1 MKIILIGYMGSGKT
15 TIGIQLAKKLFL
27 NFTDLDE
34 FIEEKEQKSIKE
46 IFEQKG
52 EIYFRKIEHKY
63 LKQFIKENESFV
75 LSLGGGTPCYAG
87 NLDLILNDKN
97 NLSFYLRGSIS
108 TLFKR
113 LSKNKLKRPLIN
125 DLYDN
130 QLTEYIAK
138 HLFERGL
145 FYDKATY
152 KISIDDKEVQEI
164 VTEIR
169 ILLQ

>member
-1 MKIILIGYMGSGKT
+1 MKIILLGYMGSGKT
-15 TIGIQLAKKLFL
+15 TIGIQLAKKLYL

-34 FIEEKEQKSIKE
+34 FIEEKEQITIKE
-46 IFEQKG
+46 IFKQKG
-52 EIYFRKIEHKY
+52 EIYFRKIEHNY
-63 LKQFIKENESFV
+63 LKQFIKENESYV

-87 NLDLILNDKN
+87 NLDLILHDKN

-113 LSKNKLKRPLIN
+113 LSENKFKRPLIN
-125 DLYDN
+125 DLSDN

-138 HLFERGL
+138 HLFERGH
-145 FYDKATY
+145 FYDKAAY
-152 KISIDDKEVQEI
+152 KISIDDKEVQDI

-169 ILLQ
+169 ILLH

>member
-1 MKIILIGYMGSGKT
+1 MKIILLGYMGSGKT
-15 TIGIQLAKKLFL
+15 TVGIQLAKKLFL

-87 NLDLILNDKN
+87 NLDLILKDEKS
-97 NLSFYLRGSIS
+97 LSFYLRGSIS

-113 LSKNKLKRPLIN
+113 LSENKFKRPLIS
-125 DLYDN
+125 DLSDD

-138 HLFERGL
+138 HLFERSL
-145 FYDKATY
+145 FYDKATH
-152 KISIDDKEVQEI
+152 KISIDNKEIQEI

-169 ILLQ
+169 ILLH

>member
-1 MKIILIGYMGSGKT
+1 MKIILLGYMGSGKT
-15 TIGIQLAKKLFL
+15 TVGIQLAKKLFL

-113 LSKNKLKRPLIN
+113 LSENKFKRPLIN
-125 DLYDN
+125 DLSDN

-138 HLFERGL
+138 HLFERGI

-152 KISIDDKEVQEI
+152 KIAIDDKEVQAI

-169 ILLQ
+169 ILLH

>member
-1 MKIILIGYMGSGKT
+1 MKIILLGYMGSGKT

-63 LKQFIKENESFV
+63 LKQFIKENESYV

-87 NLDLILNDKN
+87 NLDLILHDKN

-113 LSKNKLKRPLIN
+113 LSKNKFKRPLIN
-125 DLYDN
+125 DLSDN

-169 ILLQ
+169 ILLH

>member
-1 MKIILIGYMGSGKT
+1 MKIILLGYMGSGKT

-63 LKQFIKENESFV
+63 LKQFIKENESYV

-113 LSKNKLKRPLIN
+113 LSKNKFKRPLIN
-125 DLYDN
+125 DLSDN

-169 ILLQ
+169 ILLH

>member
-1 MKIILIGYMGSGKT
+1 MKIILLGYMGSGKT
-15 TIGIQLAKKLFL
+15 TIGIQLARKLFL
-27 NFTDLDE
+27 NFTDLDD

-46 IFEQKG
+46 IFKQKG

-63 LKQFIKENESFV
+63 LKQFINENESYV

-87 NLDLILNDKN
+87 NLDLILKN
-97 NLSFYLRGSIS
+97 KKSLSFYLRGSIP

-113 LSKNKLKRPLIN
+113 LSENKFKRPLIS
-125 DLYDN
+125 DLSDD

-138 HLFERGL
+138 HLFERSL
-145 FYDKATY
+145 FYDKATH
-152 KISIDDKEVQEI
+152 KISIDNKEIQEI

-169 ILLQ
+169 ILLH

>member
-1 MKIILIGYMGSGKT
+1 MKIILLEYMGSGKT

-113 LSKNKLKRPLIN
+113 LTENKFKRPLIN
-125 DLYDN
+125 DLSDN

-138 HLFERGL
+138 HLFERGI

-169 ILLQ
+169 ILLH

>member
-125 DLYDN
+125 DLSDN

>member
-1 MKIILIGYMGSGKT
+1 MKIILLGYMGSGKT

-52 EIYFRKIEHKY
+52 EIYFRKIEHNY
-63 LKQFIKENESFV
+63 LKQFIKENESYV

-87 NLDLILNDKN
+87 NLDLILHDKN

-113 LSKNKLKRPLIN
+113 LSENKFKRPLIN
-125 DLYDN
+125 DLSDN

-138 HLFERGL
+138 HLFERGH

-152 KISIDDKEVQEI
+152 KISIDDKEVQDI

-169 ILLQ
+169 ILLH

>member
-1 MKIILIGYMGSGKT
+1 MKIILLGYMGSGKT

-63 LKQFIKENESFV
+63 LKQFIKENESYV

-87 NLDLILNDKN
+87 NLDLILHDKN

-113 LSKNKLKRPLIN
+113 LSENKIKRPLIN
-125 DLYDN
+125 DLSDN

-138 HLFERGL
+138 HLFERSI

-169 ILLQ
+169 ILLH

>member
-1 MKIILIGYMGSGKT
+1 MKIILLGYMGSGKT

-87 NLDLILNDKN
+87 NLDLILHDKN

-113 LSKNKLKRPLIN
+113 LSENKFKRPLIN
-125 DLYDN
+125 DLCDN

-138 HLFERGL
+138 HLFERSI

-169 ILLQ
+169 ILLH

>member
-1 MKIILIGYMGSGKT
+1 MKIILLGYMGSGKT

-34 FIEEKEQKSIKE
+34 FIEEKEQKLIKE

-63 LKQFIKENESFV
+63 LKQFIKENESYV

-87 NLDLILNDKN
+87 NLDLILHDKN

-113 LSKNKLKRPLIN
+113 LSENKFKRPLIN
-125 DLYDN
+125 DLSDN

-138 HLFERGL
+138 HLFERSV

-169 ILLQ
+169 ILLH

>member
-1 MKIILIGYMGSGKT
+1 MKIILLGYMGSGKT

-63 LKQFIKENESFV
+63 LKQFIKENESYV

-87 NLDLILNDKN
+87 NLDLILHDKN

-113 LSKNKLKRPLIN
+113 LTENKFKRPLIN
-125 DLYDN
+125 DLSDN

-138 HLFERGL
+138 HLFERSV

-169 ILLQ
+169 IL

>member
-1 MKIILIGYMGSGKT
+1 MKIILLGYMGSGKT
-15 TIGIQLAKKLFL
+15 TVGIQLAKKLFL

-113 LSKNKLKRPLIN
+113 LSENKFKRPLIN
-125 DLYDN
+125 DLSDN

-138 HLFERGL
+138 HLFERSI

-169 ILLQ
+169 ILLH

>member
-1 MKIILIGYMGSGKT
+1 MKIILLGYMGSGKT
-15 TIGIQLAKKLFL
+15 TVGIQLSKKLFL

-113 LSKNKLKRPLIN
+113 LSENKFKRPLIN
-125 DLYDN
+125 DLSDN

-138 HLFERGL
+138 HLFERGI

-152 KISIDDKEVQEI
+152 KIVIDDKEVQEI

-169 ILLQ
+169 ILLH

>member
-1 MKIILIGYMGSGKT
+1 MKIILLGYMGSGKT
-15 TIGIQLAKKLFL
+15 TTGIQLAKKLYL

-34 FIEEKEQKSIKE
+34 FIEEKEQKTIKE
-46 IFEQKG
+46 IFKQKG

-63 LKQFIKENESFV
+63 LKQFINENKSYV

-87 NLDLILNDKN
+87 NIDLILNDEDSF
-97 NLSFYLRGSIS
+97 SFYLRGSIP

-113 LSKNKLKRPLIN
+113 LSENKFKRPLIS
-125 DLYDN
+125 DLSDD

-138 HLFERGL
+138 HLFERSL
-145 FYDKATY
+145 FYDKATH
-152 KISIDDKEVQEI
+152 KISIDNKEIQEI

-169 ILLQ
+169 ILLH

>member
-1 MKIILIGYMGSGKT
+1 MKIILLGYMGSGKT
-15 TIGIQLAKKLFL
+15 TVGIQLAKKLFL

-87 NLDLILNDKN
+87 NLDLILKDKKS
-97 NLSFYLRGSIS
+97 LSFYLRGSIP

-113 LSKNKLKRPLIN
+113 LSENKFKRPLIS
-125 DLYDN
+125 DLSDD

-138 HLFERGL
+138 HLFERSL
-145 FYDKATY
+145 FYDKATH
-152 KISIDDKEVQEI
+152 KISIDNKEIQEI

-169 ILLQ
+169 ILLH

>member
-1 MKIILIGYMGSGKT
+1 MKIILLGYMGSGKT

-63 LKQFIKENESFV
+63 LKQFIKENESYV
-75 LSLGGGTPCYAG
+75 LSLGGGTPCYVG
-87 NLDLILNDKN
+87 NLDLILHDKN

-113 LSKNKLKRPLIN
+113 LSENKFKRPLIN
-125 DLYDN
+125 DLSDN

-138 HLFERGL
+138 HLFERSI

-169 ILLQ
+169 ILLH

>member
-1 MKIILIGYMGSGKT
+1 MKIILLGYMGSGKT
-15 TIGIQLAKKLFL
+15 TIGIQLARKLFL
-27 NFTDLDE
+27 NFTDLDD
-34 FIEEKEQKSIKE
+34 FIEEKEQQSIKE
-46 IFEQKG
+46 IFKQKG

-63 LKQFIKENESFV
+63 LKQFINENESYV

-113 LSKNKLKRPLIN
+113 LSKNKFKRPLIN
-125 DLYDN
+125 DLSDN

-145 FYDKATY
+145 FYYKATY